1 MKIKELS
8 VISGINHETIR
19 SYRNMGYLTPE
30 QEDNGYYD
38 YSSEDLVSLF
48 WIRKLRGFST
58 SMETIHKFFCLDDE
72 DAMLELLEKEAAR
85 LDLQIT
91 KIRSA
96 RRFISLEER
105 HIRESRDSIVTGAEI
120 MQSIDEKID
129 FYDLNENPLLIRNLY
144 SMMTPTLQITKE
156 ILNGPVEDRRL
167 SIRSGVGTY
176 RYVLNEN
183 AITEIPESAVIIP
196 NGLNVSQVVALR
208 SLKEMNVLD
217 LSPMMNYAK
226 RNHLTFL
233 SDTTGY
239 LMRVRMIEGR
249 PEFHFRIRA
258 CFETNNLTDP
268 AVISGF

>member
-1 MKIKELS
+1 
-8 VISGINHETIR
+8 
-19 SYRNMGYLTPE
+19 
-30 QEDNGYYD
+30 
-38 YSSEDLVSLF
+38 
-48 WIRKLRGFST
+48 
-58 SMETIHKFFCLDDE
+58 
-72 DAMLELLEKEAAR
+72 
-85 LDLQIT
+85 
-91 KIRSA
+91 
-96 RRFISLEER
+96 
-105 HIRESRDSIVTGAEI
+105 
-120 MQSIDEKID
+120 
-129 FYDLNENPLLIRNLY
+129 
-144 SMMTPTLQITKE
+144 
-156 ILNGPVEDRRL
+156 GPVEDRRI

-258 CFETNNLTDP
+258 CFETNDLTDP
-268 AVISGF
+268 TVISGF